1 MVCNPQRPTRSS
13 FQLRQWVIWESLKPR
28 RTTVKLTT
36 IALASV
42 LVLSSTFAFA
52 YGRVHHSGYHHGQ
65 HGHHG
70 TVGKSSARATG
81 PNNRGG
87 LVGGGDAG
95 TYKP

>member
-1 MVCNPQRPTRSS
+1 MK
-13 FQLRQWVIWESLKPR
+13 LR
-28 RTTVKLTT
+28 T
-36 IALASV
+36 IVLASL
-42 LVLSSTFAFA
+42 LVLSSTYAFA

-70 TVGKSSARATG
+70 TVGNSATRTG